1 MNKLYVIIPVYNMEQ
16 YLRRCVDSVLT
27 QTYGGVEAILVDD
40 GSTDFSS
47 EICDAYAAS
56 HPNITVLHQEN
67 GGLSEARNAGLRW
80 VYQAADAEDYL
91 SFLDSDDFLRP
102 DFAEKMM
109 GYCKNMG
116 CGAAQCGYEKGCGTF
131 SGPAKEGM
139 HISSQ
144 GAEDALLGYRLRS
157 LVAAKIFSVRAF
169 QGLLFPKGVWNEDEF
184 VIYRALYQAGRVAFT
199 DEKLYYYFQREGSIM
214 DDIAKKLKGSPRRWD
229 WLRAYEERIAF
240 FTALGKP
247 EQVLRTREKICTDLI
262 LRYSEQMR
270 LRPEERDEDCVN
282 GRYLELYRE
291 NYAVMCKR
299 RGIPFRRGLMYAVFR
314 TAPRAAVLASR
325 LTSLRK

>member
-109 GYCKNMG
+109 G
-116 CGAAQCGYEKGCGTF
+116 
-131 SGPAKEGM
+131 
-139 HISSQ
+139 
-144 GAEDALLGYRLRS
+144 
-157 LVAAKIFSVRAF
+157 
-169 QGLLFPKGVWNEDEF
+169 
-184 VIYRALYQAGRVAFT
+184 
-199 DEKLYYYFQREGSIM
+199 
-214 DDIAKKLKGSPRRWD
+214 
-229 WLRAYEERIAF
+229 
-240 FTALGKP
+240 
-247 EQVLRTREKICTDLI
+247 
-262 LRYSEQMR
+262 
-270 LRPEERDEDCVN
+270 
-282 GRYLELYRE
+282 
-291 NYAVMCKR
+291 
-299 RGIPFRRGLMYAVFR
+299 
-314 TAPRAAVLASR
+314 
-325 LTSLRK
+325 